1 MKIAFMTLGCKVNSY
16 ETARLKLDAQNIG
29 WEVVNIDKE
38 IADIYCINSCS
49 VTNISDRKTRQMVSR
64 AKSKNPNAVIVVL
77 GCSVESSKESL
88 AMAFNNA
95 NILIG
100 NANKMDAISFIQE
113 YITSNCS
120 TLKIYVEDISKEKE
134 YMDCISQTKAYDV
147 REEVKI
153 EDGCNNFCSYCI
165 IPYLRG
171 RVRSK
176 PLHLIEEEAKALV
189 LSGVKEIILV
199 GIEVASYGKD
209 FEDVNINLCSV
220 IEALD
225 RIPGLERIRLSSID
239 PRFLTEENTLRLSK
253 VKKLCHHFHVS
264 FQTSSDNVLKAMNR
278 KYDTML
284 EKDVVLRLKKYF
296 PDCYIASDIIVG
308 FPGESDMDFETTYSN
323 LSTMNLSELH
333 VFKYSKRAYTRA
345 ARMDMQVDG
354 NVKIQRSNKLIDLS
368 SKCKEEFLSKY
379 IGKTVSVLFENVKNG
394 YLTGLT
400 QNYMRVK
407 VKGEESLC
415 GTIQDVVLISL
426 ENETLI
432 GELK

>member
-1 MKIAFMTLGCKVNSY
+1 MKIAFMTLGCKVNAY
-16 ETARLKLDAQNIG
+16 ETARLKQDAQNIG
-29 WEVVNIDKE
+29 WHVVDFDQST
-38 IADIYCINSCS
+38 ADIYCINSCS

-64 AKSKNPNAVIVVL
+64 ARLKNPQAIIAIL
-77 GCSVESSKESL
+77 GCSVESGKESL
-88 AMAFNNA
+88 AKSFNNA

-100 NANKMDAISFIQE
+100 NVSKMNAILLIQE
-113 YITSNCS
+113 YIQTNCQG
-120 TLKIYVEDISKEKE
+120 LKVYLEDISKIKE
-134 YMDCISQTKAYDV
+134 YTDCAFQTKAYDV
-147 REEVKI
+147 REEIKI

-176 PLHLIEEEAKALV
+176 PLVAIKEEAALLAKA
-189 LSGVKEIILV
+189 GVKEIILV

-209 FEDVNINLCSV
+209 LENTDISLCDV

-225 RIPGLERIRLSSID
+225 EISGIERIRLSSID
-239 PRFLTEENTLRLSK
+239 PRFLTEENVKRISK

-264 FQTSSDNVLKAMNR
+264 LQTASDNVLKAMNR
-278 KYDTML
+278 KYDTLL
-284 EKDVVLRLKKYF
+284 EKDVCTRLKTYF

-308 FPGESDMDFETTYSN
+308 FPSETDEDFETTYSN
-323 LSTMNLSELH
+323 LSNMNLCELH

-354 NVKIQRSNKLIDLS
+354 NVKIERSKKLINLSNKF
-368 SKCKEEFLSKY
+368 KEEFLSKFL
-379 IGKTVSVLFENVKNG
+379 GKTVSVLFENTKDG

-407 VKGEESLC
+407 VKGEETLC